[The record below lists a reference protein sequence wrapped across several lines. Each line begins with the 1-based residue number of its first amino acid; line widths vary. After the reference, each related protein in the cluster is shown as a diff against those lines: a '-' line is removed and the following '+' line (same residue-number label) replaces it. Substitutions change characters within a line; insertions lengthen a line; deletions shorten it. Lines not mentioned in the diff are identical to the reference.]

1 MADPYELFY
10 EFKDTEPI
18 TLQDD
23 MYAKMSV
30 EERQR
35 AWESGLRP
43 VNEAWKIVYPDE
55 RRRRAE
61 FINTGRVSEKRYSG
75 NRKPADIWSKE
86 DREKEIRARQF
97 LFQGG
102 KQAAPLPWRRTDHNS
117 ATQLVNTIQWFRDNP
132 DEVGKGDFLDIYSG
146 VMRRMPLTFGAG
158 ELAEA
163 VIKGKAIDRI
173 YEGNPEEGDI
183 YGLARDI
190 VYAEMQEDDPRAMK
204 VVRGVTELPA
214 YAVDIALTGGIGAV
228 TKGIGRKG
236 LAILA
241 KRLGKEK
248 FKKFMA
254 SAAVKGATKAAPA
267 VTEAGIYAGV
277 TDVGGTLA
285 QALPQRDLKFDETT
299 ETGFAATEKDSWMNS
314 LPKAV
319 INQMSEYLVE
329 KVGGEAIA
337 KGAGKIGA
345 PIRKAMTPK
354 PTSADVPENM
364 KTYIL
369 NRIRQSWQRAN
380 PDVGPMASQIGFNGM
395 IAELGE
401 ERVTEI
407 VQGANEVFFSQMPG
421 YNRDAAPQID
431 QRFGMT
437 GDVVQEAGYQ
447 LGVTDETPE
456 QASQR
461 RDDMVTQ
468 GLTEVIG
475 IGGMKFMGGM
485 RSTPTPNVEELE
497 KGNMAQAILPI
508 SRDANYQA
516 GVQKLIAEGQT
527 SRKAF
532 SQVQVPGTNKTL
544 YDMMPNGKARQDFL
558 QNASDYIDTR
568 NRMEA
573 RMLEQQQQPPVQ
585 QDQLEQRPVEQ
596 DQPKQPPVEQDD
608 VSEPPVE
615 QQVPEPPEVTEAKAI
630 VRDLTRA
637 DVMRMSPGMKV
648 TETPQGYEVEMGNGK
663 RVLVTLEEEGLSK
676 YTSDADLRAI
686 YPTYSQYDWFKK
698 KYPTVDDYVRKERK
712 RLDAGGGFGGF
723 IIGPDQRM
731 REDVATLDVVA
742 IVRINN
748 SDWARNKTKLKQT
761 KTYMHEM
768 MHLAYNGGMF
778 TDAEMDALIKKYS
791 DPNRSVLQQSEDF
804 AQTAEFWEE
813 PGMIQRFVDWINRM
827 ASKLTGGRIELNAE
841 AVRRLIYSENFWK
854 RDVQSIHD
862 FHVREGERQQ
872 AKIQAN
878 QTQQPNLFQPKD
890 GWLQPKPRQID
901 QQSNRVKRFDIETER
916 VFSDLWDKYKPDRAA
931 DVSFIETDLDTADIG
946 IAHVFDAVRDIIFKT
961 EIENLHSA
969 DLEMLIN
976 AVGQDLSDKFAE
988 PLLPLKLTDQGF
1000 VQKLDSEQIAELN
1013 LLGKVLKDQT
1023 SLVDP
1028 YKDYPRIKSAIDMI
1042 EARQI
1047 TLPDIQPMADDLDFR
1062 GKEPTPGPA
1071 DRLPGGRAIPANVTK
1086 ARMTWRKADEK
1097 QMGFH
1102 LSRQE
1107 VFNEV
1112 NRRRFGPPEQR
1123 AKVDEEAIARWNDPN
1138 HTFDVY
1144 DHEHIIRLSN
1154 ELALSKDPNDYAKA
1168 IDLMILKRDKIADV
1182 ARNLGYGKD
1191 PLGKTEAS
1199 RRKDAVT
1206 DAIFLNDKKALERI
1220 RNRKSSD
1227 PRKQRAGEKAWE
1239 REQARLQKV
1248 REYVERLGYDWS
1260 EKGFTKLGT
1269 NVTDSIK
1276 VARFAIS
1283 TKKNLGRRANDIFTE
1298 ITYGFMLSGHQT
1310 QMVNFLS
1317 NTTWGATMMAE
1328 QYASAALNSALG
1340 NTDDITLAD
1349 YKFARN
1355 QLKNMTPD
1363 KKRVI
1368 AIAGRNAM
1376 TRFMSER
1383 GVIEEEVGID
1393 EKTKYEVAPAL
1404 PGKGGQAF
1412 RAIFGFGPMS
1422 AIDQFYK
1429 TLFTNLEVGVHAAHL
1444 ARTEAEAFNRKQKDA
1459 SKHMTEQEMADR
1471 AEELLLDKRSPAWVA
1486 ALKQAEQKMFQ
1497 DDGGVIS
1504 QKIIGVS
1511 ENIRSIPLVGPAF
1524 QHLVAPFVRT
1534 PTRIVGNAL
1543 VRIPVLGVP
1552 VYRKMFQ
1559 NYKDGNHVLKGVS
1572 REALSQ
1578 IAVGL
1583 LVAMIWNLVDADE
1596 EETTFTGAKGALG
1609 EKSRTFRYQEGV
1621 APPQAVRIGNTWYQ
1635 IDRFDPFAIA
1645 LATVV
1650 DSILALKSDKSIGE
1664 KGADVLRSI
1673 GGSVQEKTFFRSV
1686 GDLIKAVDSEDG
1698 GQRWV
1703 ASALTRFVPNLYT
1716 QAARASSPTITDS
1729 RADTAFESFK
1739 KRSRIAPAQ
1748 DIHDPWGRKAKTSGG
1763 ITGMKSK
1770 TAEPFIGD
1778 RVFVNW
1784 NRLHPKTD
1792 DQRFPTRPRREYT
1805 YNGVKHKMPE
1815 EQYAQY
1821 SELAGTLAKN
1831 VVEKMLSDDMARNP
1845 DDVTMKIVEGAIS
1858 RARMMVKDHL
1868 HSKGNMDIPM
1878 ERFERDMQSKL
1889 YSTAIAPLRAKR
1901 PRRGASQSVYE
1912 QEVAEWQSDRDAALR
1927 YVEWY
1932 RQRPDRVRIRR

>member
-1 MADPYELFY
+1 MADPDKLFY
-10 EFKDTEPI
+10 EFKDTEPV

-43 VNEAWKIVYPDE
+43 VNEAWQIVYPDE
-55 RRRRAE
+55 RRRRYE
-61 FINTGRVSEKRYSG
+61 FINTGRVSEQRYSG
-75 NRKPADIWSKE
+75 NKAPKTMWSRE
-86 DREKEIRARQF
+86 DRAKENRAREFQ
-97 LFQGG
+97 FQGG
-102 KQAAPLPWRRTDHNS
+102 MDSAPLPWRRTDHNS
-117 ATQLVNTIQWFRDNP
+117 ATKLMNTIQWFRDNP
-132 DEVGKGDFLDIYSG
+132 DEVGKGDLLDIVGGTVS
-146 VMRRMPLTFGAG
+146 RLPFTFGAG
-158 ELAEA
+158 DITEA
-163 VIKGKAIDRI
+163 VVKGKAIDRI
-173 YEGNPEEGDI
+173 YEGNAEAAD
-183 YGLARDI
+183 YYSVAKDI

-204 VVRGVTELPA
+204 VFRGVSELPA
-214 YAVDIALTGGIGAV
+214 YAADIALTGGIGGGTRA
-228 TKGIGRKG
+228 IGRQG

-254 SAAVKGATKAAPA
+254 SAVVKGATKAAPA

-285 QALPQRDLKFDETT
+285 QALPQRDLKYDEST

-319 INQMSEYLVE
+319 VNQMSEYLVE
-329 KVGGEAIA
+329 KVGGEALA
-337 KGAGKIGA
+337 KGASKIGA

-380 PDVGPMASQIGFNGM
+380 PDVGPMASRIGFNGM

-431 QRFGMT
+431 QAFGLT
-437 GDVVQEAGYQ
+437 GDVAQEAGYQ

-461 RDDMVTQ
+461 RDDMLTQ
-468 GLTEVIG
+468 GLTEAVG
-475 IGGMKFMGGM
+475 IGAMKGMAGM
-485 RSTPTPNVEELE
+485 RSTPTPDTKQLE
-497 KGNMAQAILPI
+497 SGIMAQAILTMDK
-508 SRDANYQA
+508 DANYQA

-544 YDMMPNGKARQDFL
+544 YDMMPNGKARQEFL
-558 QNASDYIDTR
+558 QNASDYIDTQ

-585 QDQLEQRPVEQ
+585 QDQLE
-596 DQPKQPPVEQDD
+596 QPPVEQDD

-630 VRDLTRA
+630 TRDLTRA

-698 KYPTVDDYVRKERK
+698 KFPTVDDYVRKERK
-712 RLDAGGGFGGF
+712 RLDAGAGFGGF

-748 SDWARNKTKLKQT
+748 SDWARNKTNLKQT

-791 DPNRSVLQQSEDF
+791 DPNRSVMQQSEDF

-827 ASKLTGGRIELNAE
+827 ASKLTGGRIELNGE

-862 FHVREGERQQ
+862 FQVREGERQQ

-878 QTQQPNLFQPKD
+878 QTQQPAIPQTDVQVSRKNPFEGIDNFSDPHQFTLEGGKLEAVANEWADTDYSVLGTFVDEDKRRQGIATRLVQKMRDTLEGSIGAQVSSENSLNLFWK
-890 GWLQPKPRQID
+890 
-901 QQSNRVKRFDIETER
+901 
-916 VFSDLWDKYKPDRAA
+916 
-931 DVSFIETDLDTADIG
+931 
-946 IAHVFDAVRDIIFKT
+946 
-961 EIENLHSA
+961 
-969 DLEMLIN
+969 
-976 AVGQDLSDKFAE
+976 
-988 PLLPLKLTDQGF
+988 QGF
-1000 VQKLDSEQIAELN
+1000 RMPDGGTKADALVELEAMSSVN
-1013 LLGKVLKDQT
+1013 LVHPGSD
-1023 SLVDP
+1023 
-1028 YKDYPRIKSAIDMI
+1028 ISAK
-1042 EARQI
+1042 
-1047 TLPDIQPMADDLDFR
+1047 IQPMADDLDFR

-1227 PRKQRAGEKAWE
+1227 PRKQ
-1239 REQARLQKV
+1239 
-1248 REYVERLGYDWS
+1248 
-1260 EKGFTKLGT
+1260 
-1269 NVTDSIK
+1269 
-1276 VARFAIS
+1276 
-1283 TKKNLGRRANDIFTE
+1283 
-1298 ITYGFMLSGHQT
+1298 
-1310 QMVNFLS
+1310 
-1317 NTTWGATMMAE
+1317 
-1328 QYASAALNSALG
+1328 
-1340 NTDDITLAD
+1340 
-1349 YKFARN
+1349 
-1355 QLKNMTPD
+1355 
-1363 KKRVI
+1363 
-1368 AIAGRNAM
+1368 
-1376 TRFMSER
+1376 
-1383 GVIEEEVGID
+1383 
-1393 EKTKYEVAPAL
+1393 
-1404 PGKGGQAF
+1404 
-1412 RAIFGFGPMS
+1412 
-1422 AIDQFYK
+1422 
-1429 TLFTNLEVGVHAAHL
+1429 
-1444 ARTEAEAFNRKQKDA
+1444 
-1459 SKHMTEQEMADR
+1459 
-1471 AEELLLDKRSPAWVA
+1471 
-1486 ALKQAEQKMFQ
+1486 
-1497 DDGGVIS
+1497 
-1504 QKIIGVS
+1504 
-1511 ENIRSIPLVGPAF
+1511 
-1524 QHLVAPFVRT
+1524 
-1534 PTRIVGNAL
+1534 
-1543 VRIPVLGVP
+1543 
-1552 VYRKMFQ
+1552 
-1559 NYKDGNHVLKGVS
+1559 
-1572 REALSQ
+1572 
-1578 IAVGL
+1578 
-1583 LVAMIWNLVDADE
+1583 
-1596 EETTFTGAKGALG
+1596 
-1609 EKSRTFRYQEGV
+1609 
-1621 APPQAVRIGNTWYQ
+1621 
-1635 IDRFDPFAIA
+1635 
-1645 LATVV
+1645 
-1650 DSILALKSDKSIGE
+1650 
-1664 KGADVLRSI
+1664 
-1673 GGSVQEKTFFRSV
+1673 
-1686 GDLIKAVDSEDG
+1686 
-1698 GQRWV
+1698 
-1703 ASALTRFVPNLYT
+1703 
-1716 QAARASSPTITDS
+1716 
-1729 RADTAFESFK
+1729 
-1739 KRSRIAPAQ
+1739 
-1748 DIHDPWGRKAKTSGG
+1748 
-1763 ITGMKSK
+1763 
-1770 TAEPFIGD
+1770 
-1778 RVFVNW
+1778 
-1784 NRLHPKTD
+1784 
-1792 DQRFPTRPRREYT
+1792 
-1805 YNGVKHKMPE
+1805 
-1815 EQYAQY
+1815 
-1821 SELAGTLAKN
+1821 
-1831 VVEKMLSDDMARNP
+1831 
-1845 DDVTMKIVEGAIS
+1845 
-1858 RARMMVKDHL
+1858 
-1868 HSKGNMDIPM
+1868 
-1878 ERFERDMQSKL
+1878 
-1889 YSTAIAPLRAKR
+1889 
-1901 PRRGASQSVYE
+1901 
-1912 QEVAEWQSDRDAALR
+1912 
-1927 YVEWY
+1927 
-1932 RQRPDRVRIRR
+1932 

>member
-10 EFKDTEPI
+10 EFKDTEPV

-43 VNEAWKIVYPDE
+43 VNEAWQIVYPDE
-55 RRRRAE
+55 RRRRYE

-75 NRKPADIWSKE
+75 NKAPKDMWSKE
-86 DREKEIRARQF
+86 DQAKEIRARQF

-102 KQAAPLPWRRTDHNS
+102 KQAAPLPWDRKDHNS
-117 ATQLVNTIQWFRDNP
+117 ATKLMNTIQWFRDNP
-132 DEVGKGDFLDIYSG
+132 DAVRKGDFLDIYSG

-163 VIKGKAIDRI
+163 VVKGKAIDRI
-173 YEGNPEEGDI
+173 YEGNPEKGDI

-190 VYAEMQEDDPRAMK
+190 VYAEMQESDPTALK
-204 VVRGVTELPA
+204 VARGVTELPA
-214 YAVDIALTGGIGAV
+214 YAVDIAVTGGIGGV
-228 TKGIGRKG
+228 TRGIGRKG
-236 LAILA
+236 MAILA

-254 SAAVKGATKAAPA
+254 SAVVKGATKAAPA

-285 QALPQRDLKFDETT
+285 QALPQRDLKFDEST

-329 KVGGEAIA
+329 KVGGEALA
-337 KGAGKIGA
+337 KGASKIGA

-380 PDVGPMASQIGFNGM
+380 PDVGPMASRIGFNGM

-475 IGGMKFMGGM
+475 IGAMKGMAGM

-544 YDMMPNGKARQDFL
+544 YDMMPNGKARQEFL

-573 RMLEQQQQPPVQ
+573 RMLEQQQQPPLQ

-596 DQPKQPPVEQDD
+596 DQPKQPPVEQDV

-630 VRDLTRA
+630 TRDLTRA

-648 TETPQGYEVEMGNGK
+648 NETPQGYEVEMGNGK

-731 REDVATLDVVA
+731 RDDVATLDVVA

-748 SDWARNKTKLKQT
+748 SDWARNKTSLKQT

-791 DPNRSVLQQSEDF
+791 DPNRSVMQQSEDF

-827 ASKLTGGRIELNAE
+827 ASKLTGGRIELNGE

-862 FHVREGERQQ
+862 FQVREGDRQQ
-872 AKIQAN
+872 AKLQAN
-878 QTQQPNLFQPKD
+878 QIQQ
-890 GWLQPKPRQID
+890 
-901 QQSNRVKRFDIETER
+901 
-916 VFSDLWDKYKPDRAA
+916 
-931 DVSFIETDLDTADIG
+931 
-946 IAHVFDAVRDIIFKT
+946 
-961 EIENLHSA
+961 
-969 DLEMLIN
+969 
-976 AVGQDLSDKFAE
+976 
-988 PLLPLKLTDQGF
+988 
-1000 VQKLDSEQIAELN
+1000 
-1013 LLGKVLKDQT
+1013 
-1023 SLVDP
+1023 
-1028 YKDYPRIKSAIDMI
+1028 
-1042 EARQI
+1042 
-1047 TLPDIQPMADDLDFR
+1047 PDIQPMADDLDFR

-1112 NRRRFGPPEQR
+1112 NRRRFGSPEQR

-1248 REYVERLGYDWS
+1248 REYVERLGYEWS

-1276 VARFAIS
+1276 VARFAIN

-1363 KKRVI
+1363 KLRVI

-1444 ARTEAEAFNRKQKDA
+1444 ARIEAEAFNRKQKDA

-1471 AEELLLDKRSPAWVA
+1471 AEELLLDKRSPAWVE
-1486 ALKQAEQKMFQ
+1486 ALNQAEQKMFQ

-1534 PTRIVGNAL
+1534 PTRIIGNAL
-1543 VRIPVLGVP
+1543 VRMPVLGIP
-1552 VYRKMFQ
+1552 VYHKMFQ

-1578 IAVGL
+1578 ISVGL

-1596 EETTFTGAKGALG
+1596 EETTLTGAKGALG

-1621 APPQAVRIGNTWYQ
+1621 APPQAVKIGNTWYQ
-1635 IDRFDPFAIA
+1635 YDRFDPFAMA

-1650 DSILALKSDKSIGE
+1650 DSIQALKSDKSIGE
-1664 KGADVLRSI
+1664 KGADVARSI

-1739 KRSRIAPAQ
+1739 KRSKIAPAQ

-1763 ITGMKSK
+1763 ITGVKSK

-1784 NRLHPKTD
+1784 NRLHPETD

>member
-10 EFKDTEPI
+10 EFKDTEPV

-43 VNEAWKIVYPDE
+43 VNEAWQIVYPDE
-55 RRRRAE
+55 RRRRYE
-61 FINTGRVSEKRYSG
+61 FINTGRVSEQRYSG
-75 NRKPADIWSKE
+75 NKAPKTMWSKE
-86 DREKEIRARQF
+86 DRAKEFRAREFQ
-97 LFQGG
+97 FQGG
-102 KQAAPLPWRRTDHNS
+102 MDSAPLPWLRTDHNS
-117 ATQLVNTIQWFRDNP
+117 ATKLMNTIQWFRDNP
-132 DEVGKGDFLDIYSG
+132 DEVGKGDFLNIYSG

-158 ELAEA
+158 ELTEA
-163 VIKGKAIDRI
+163 VVKGKAIDRI
-173 YEGNPEEGDI
+173 YEGNPEKGDI

-214 YAVDIALTGGIGAV
+214 YAVDIALT
-228 TKGIGRKG
+228 KG
-236 LAILA
+236 LGGLTRAFGKKGMAALA

-254 SAAVKGATKAAPA
+254 SAVVKGAVKAAPT

-285 QALPQRDLKFDETT
+285 QALPQRDLKYDEST

-319 INQMSEYLVE
+319 VNQMSEYLVE
-329 KVGGEAIA
+329 RVGGEVIA
-337 KGAGKIGA
+337 KGVGKIGA

-437 GDVVQEAGYQ
+437 GDAVQEAGYQ

-475 IGGMKFMGGM
+475 IGGMKGMAGM

-497 KGNMAQAILPI
+497 KGDMAQAILPI

-516 GVQKLIAEGQT
+516 GVQKLIAEGQS

-544 YDMMPNGKARQDFL
+544 YDMMPNGKARQEFL
-558 QNASDYIDTR
+558 QNASDYIDTQ

-596 DQPKQPPVEQDD
+596 DD
-608 VSEPPVE
+608 VSEPTVE
-615 QQVPEPPEVTEAKAI
+615 QQVPEPPEVTEARN
-630 VRDLTRA
+630 VRRNITRK
-637 DVMRMSPGMKV
+637 DVMGIAKGRRV
-648 TETPQGYEVEMGNGK
+648 TETDEGFEVQMANG
-663 RVLVTLEEEGLSK
+663 RVLIRLEEQLDVSESELTTAYDHYS
-676 YTSDADLRAI
+676 TDPQFTQRF
-686 YPTYSQYDWFKK
+686 PTPESFVSHARQEIKAGRGVGGYIKP
-698 KYPTVDDYVRKERK
+698 PTK
-712 RLDAGGGFGGF
+712 
-723 IIGPDQRM
+723 QM
-731 REDVATLDVVA
+731 QEDVATLDVLGIIA
-742 IVRINN
+742 INN
-748 SDWARNKTKLKQT
+748 SEYAQQNYDQVQT
-761 KTYMHEM
+761 ALHELT
-768 MHLAYNGGMF
+768 HFAYNSGMF
-778 TDAEMDALIKKYS
+778 SNTEMSSLIEKYS
-791 DPNRSVLQQSEDF
+791 EQGRTPLQQSEDF
-804 AQTAEFWEE
+804 AQSSKFWQE
-813 PGMIQRFVDWINRM
+813 PKMIERFTNWINRIV
-827 ASKLTGGRIELNAE
+827 SKLTGGRIKLKGE
-841 AVRRLIYSENFWK
+841 AVQQLMNTEQFWSRPAQTIDTFQTREMERQGQTQFDLADDQQSDTPQTEYNYGIKLGSERPPHADASLKMMNEQELENHRTDVYRDINKLEKQYDDYFNRNEQAPRQFLEELGAKQDEFNAVYTELWRRELEELDTTVLAERIGFEDYPTEIR
-854 RDVQSIHD
+854 RDVAKQMLAQEIQRRGKEVGGELESRLKEFAADWGRDRAGGVSSD
-862 FHVREGERQQ
+862 FMESLGYKVKDVLDAGES
-872 AKIQAN
+872 AKIQ
-878 QTQQPNLFQPKD
+878 L
-890 GWLQPKPRQID
+890 
-901 QQSNRVKRFDIETER
+901 
-916 VFSDLWDKYKPDRAA
+916 
-931 DVSFIETDLDTADIG
+931 
-946 IAHVFDAVRDIIFKT
+946 
-961 EIENLHSA
+961 
-969 DLEMLIN
+969 
-976 AVGQDLSDKFAE
+976 
-988 PLLPLKLTDQGF
+988 
-1000 VQKLDSEQIAELN
+1000 
-1013 LLGKVLKDQT
+1013 
-1023 SLVDP
+1023 
-1028 YKDYPRIKSAIDMI
+1028 
-1042 EARQI
+1042 
-1047 TLPDIQPMADDLDFR
+1047 MADDLDFR

-1086 ARMTWRKADEK
+1086 ARMTWREADEK

-1112 NRRRFGPPEQR
+1112 NRRRFGTPEQR

-1248 REYVERLGYDWS
+1248 REYVEKLGYEWS

-1276 VARFAIS
+1276 VARFAIN
-1283 TKKNLGRRANDIFTE
+1283 TKKHLGRKANDIFTE

-1363 KKRVI
+1363 KMRVI
-1368 AIAGRNAM
+1368 AVAGRNAM

-1429 TLFTNLEVGVHAAHL
+1429 TLFTNLDVGVHAAHL

-1471 AEELLLDKRSPAWVA
+1471 AEELLLDKRSPAWVE
-1486 ALKQAEQKMFQ
+1486 ALNQAEQKMFQ

-1504 QKIIGVS
+1504 QKVIGVS

-1534 PTRIVGNAL
+1534 PTRIIGNAL
-1543 VRIPVLGVP
+1543 VRMPVIGVP
-1552 VYRKMFQ
+1552 VYHKMYQ

-1578 IAVGL
+1578 ISVGL
-1583 LVAMIWNLVDADE
+1583 LVSLLWNLVDADE

-1621 APPQAVRIGNTWYQ
+1621 APPQGVRIAGKWYQ
-1635 IDRFDPFAIA
+1635 YDRFDPFAMG

-1650 DSILALKSDKSIGE
+1650 DSIQALKSDKSIGE
-1664 KGADVLRSI
+1664 KGADVARSI

-1703 ASALTRFVPNLYT
+1703 ASSLTRFVPNLYT

-1739 KRSRIAPAQ
+1739 KRAKIAPAE

-1763 ITGMKSK
+1763 ITGVKSK
-1770 TAEPFIGD
+1770 PAEPFIGD
-1778 RVFVNW
+1778 RVFINW
-1784 NRLHPKTD
+1784 NRLHPKAD
-1792 DQRFPTRPRREYT
+1792 DQRYPTRPRPEYT
-1805 YNGVKHKMPE
+1805 YNGVKQKMSE
-1815 EQYAQY
+1815 EQYSQY
-1821 SELAGTLAKN
+1821 AELAGTLAMN
-1831 VVEKMLSDDMARNP
+1831 VIEKMISDDMARNP
-1845 DDVTMKIVEGAIS
+1845 DDVTMKVVEGAIS
-1858 RARMMVKDHL
+1858 RARMMLKDHL

-1878 ERFERDMQSKL
+1878 ESFERNLQSKL
-1889 YSTAIAPLRAKR
+1889 YSSAIAPLRAKY
-1901 PRRGASQSVYE
+1901 PRRGASQSVHE
-1912 QEVAEWQSDRDAALR
+1912 QEVAKWQSDRDAALR
-1927 YVEWY
+1927 YAEWY
-1932 RQRPDRVRIRR
+1932 RQRPDRVRIRQ

>member
-1 MADPYELFY
+1 MADELFY
-10 EFKDTEPI
+10 EFKDIEPV

-23 MYAKMSV
+23 MYSKLSV

-43 VNEAWKIVYPDE
+43 VNEAWQIVYPDE
-55 RRRRAE
+55 AKRKYE
-61 FINTGRVSEKRYSG
+61 FITNGTVSETRWSANKAPKNLWTDKEKKRELDARTFNYGGRSEPFPSD
-75 NRKPADIWSKE
+75 RK
-86 DREKEIRARQF
+86 
-97 LFQGG
+97 
-102 KQAAPLPWRRTDHNS
+102 DHNP
-117 ATQLVNTIQWFRDNP
+117 ATRLMNTIQYFRDNP
-132 DEVGKGDFLDIYSG
+132 EKVGKGDLMDIGMG
-146 VMRRMPLTFGAG
+146 VVNRLPLTFGAG
-158 ELAEA
+158 DITTAIIE
-163 VIKGKAIDRI
+163 GKRIDRI
-173 YEGNPEEGDI
+173 YEGNPKKGDI

-190 VYAEMQEDDPRAMK
+190 VYAEMQEDDPTAMK
-204 VVRGVTELPA
+204 VMRGVSELPA
-214 YAVDIALTGGIGAV
+214 YAIDIALTGGIGAV

-241 KRLGKEK
+241 KKLGKEK

-254 SAAVKGATKAAPA
+254 SAAVKGAVKAAPA

-285 QALPQRDLKFDETT
+285 QALPQRDIKYDETT

-329 KVGGEAIA
+329 KVSGEALA
-337 KGAGKIGA
+337 KGVSKIGA

-369 NRIRQSWQRAN
+369 NRIRQTWQRAN

-407 VQGANEVFFSQMPG
+407 VQGANEAFFSQMPG
-421 YNRDAAPQID
+421 YNRDAGPQID

-437 GDVVQEAGYQ
+437 GDIAQEYGYQ
-447 LGVTDETPE
+447 RGLTDETPE
-456 QASQR
+456 QVSQR
-461 RDDMVTQ
+461 RDDMFTQ
-468 GLTEVIG
+468 GLTEVVG
-475 IGGMKFMGGM
+475 IGAMKGMAGM
-485 RSTPTPNVEELE
+485 RSTSTPDMKEFES
-497 KGNMAQAILPI
+497 GIMAQAILPMDK
-508 SRDANYQA
+508 DANYQA

-532 SQVQVPGTNKTL
+532 SQVQVPGTDKTL
-544 YDMMPNGKARQDFL
+544 YDMMPNGKARQEFL
-558 QNASDYIDTR
+558 KTANDYIDTQ

-596 DQPKQPPVEQDD
+596 GQSKQPPVEQDD

-615 QQVPEPPEVTEAKAI
+615 QQVPDPPEVTEAKAI

-637 DVMRMSPGMKV
+637 DLMRMSPGMRV
-648 TETPQGYEVEMGNGK
+648 NETPQGYEVEMGNGK
-663 RVLVTLEEEGLSK
+663 RVLVPLEDGLSQ

-698 KYPTVDDYVRKERK
+698 KFPTVNDYVRKERK

-723 IIGPDQRM
+723 ITGPDQRM
-731 REDVATLDVVA
+731 REDVATLDVVG

-748 SDWARNKTKLKQT
+748 SEYARKNMNQT

-778 TDAEMDALIKKYS
+778 TSAEMDALIKKYS
-791 DPNRSVLQQSEDF
+791 DPNRTVMQHSEDF
-804 AQTAEFWEE
+804 AQTAKFWEE

-827 ASKLTGGRIELNAE
+827 ASKLTGGRIELNGE

-862 FHVREGERQQ
+862 FQVREGERQQ
-872 AKIQAN
+872 AQLQAN
-878 QTQQPNLFQPKD
+878 QIQQPEISQPEYNYGIKLGVQRPPHAD
-890 GWLQPKPRQID
+890 ASLKMMNEQELDSHRTDVYRDINKLEKQYDDYFDRNEQAPKQFLEELGAKQDEYDAVYTELWRRELEELDATVMAERIGFEEYPTEI
-901 QQSNRVKRFDIETER
+901 KRDVAKQMMAAEIQR
-916 VFSDLWDKYKPDRAA
+916 RGSDFGGKLESSLKEFAA
-931 DVSFIETDLDTADIG
+931 DWGRNRGGLSSDFMESLGYKVKDVLDAG
-946 IAHVFDAVRDIIFKT
+946 
-961 EIENLHSA
+961 E
-969 DLEMLIN
+969 
-976 AVGQDLSDKFAE
+976 SDT
-988 PLLPLKLTDQGF
+988 PLL
-1000 VQKLDSEQIAELN
+1000 A
-1013 LLGKVLKDQT
+1013 
-1023 SLVDP
+1023 
-1028 YKDYPRIKSAIDMI
+1028 
-1042 EARQI
+1042 
-1047 TLPDIQPMADDLDFR
+1047 MADDLDFR
-1062 GKEPTPGPA
+1062 GKEPKPGPA
-1071 DRLPGGRAIPANVTK
+1071 DRLPGGRAIPAKVK
-1086 ARMTWRKADEK
+1086 EARMTWRKADEQ
-1097 QMGFH
+1097 QMGFN

-1107 VFNEV
+1107 VYNEV
-1112 NRRRFGPPEQR
+1112 NRRRFGTPQQK
-1123 AKVDEEAIARWNDPN
+1123 AKVDDAAIARWNDPN
-1138 HTFDVY
+1138 NTFDVY

-1191 PLGKTEAS
+1191 PLGKTESS

-1227 PRKQRAGEKAWE
+1227 PRKQKAGEKAWE

-1248 REYVERLGYDWS
+1248 REYVEKLGYDWS

-1276 VARFAIS
+1276 VARYAIN

-1349 YKFARN
+1349 YKFARK
-1355 QLKNMTPD
+1355 QLKSMTPS
-1363 KKRVI
+1363 KLRVMDV
-1368 AIAGRNAM
+1368 ARKNAM
-1376 TRFMSER
+1376 TRWLTER
-1383 GVIEEEVGID
+1383 SVIEEQVGID

-1444 ARTEAEAFNRKQKDA
+1444 ARTEAEAFNRKKKDA
-1459 SKHMTEQEMADR
+1459 SKHMTEQEIADR
-1471 AEELLLDKRSPAWVA
+1471 AEELLLDKRSPAWVS
-1486 ALKQAEQKMFQ
+1486 ALNQAEQKMFQ
-1497 DDGGVIS
+1497 DDGGIIS
-1504 QKIIGVS
+1504 QKVIGVS

-1534 PTRIVGNAL
+1534 PTRIIGNAL
-1543 VRIPVLGVP
+1543 VRMPVIGVP
-1552 VYRKMFQ
+1552 VYHKMYQ

-1578 IAVGL
+1578 ISVGL
-1583 LVAMIWNLVDADE
+1583 LVSLLWNLVDADE

-1621 APPQAVRIGNTWYQ
+1621 APPQAVRIAGNWYQ
-1635 IDRFDPFAIA
+1635 YDRFDPFAMA

-1650 DSILALKSDKSIGE
+1650 DAIQALKSDKGVGE
-1664 KGADVLRSI
+1664 KGADVVRSI

-1739 KRSRIAPAQ
+1739 KRAKIAPAE

-1763 ITGMKSK
+1763 ITGVKSK
-1770 TAEPFIGD
+1770 TDKAFVGD

-1792 DQRFPTRPRREYT
+1792 EQRFPTRPRREYT
-1805 YNGVKHKMPE
+1805 YNGVKQKMSE
-1815 EQYAQY
+1815 EQYSQY
-1821 SELAGTLAKN
+1821 AELAGTLAKN
-1831 VVEKMLSDDMARNP
+1831 VVEKMISDDMARNP
-1845 DDVTMKIVEGAIS
+1845 DDVTMKVVEGAIS
-1858 RARMMVKDHL
+1858 RARIMLKDHL

-1878 ERFERDMQSKL
+1878 ESFERNLQSKL
-1889 YSTAIAPLRAKR
+1889 YSSAIAPLRAKY
-1901 PRRGASQSVYE
+1901 PRRGASQSVHE

-1927 YVEWY
+1927 YAEWY
-1932 RQRPDRVRIRR
+1932 RQRPDRVRIRQ